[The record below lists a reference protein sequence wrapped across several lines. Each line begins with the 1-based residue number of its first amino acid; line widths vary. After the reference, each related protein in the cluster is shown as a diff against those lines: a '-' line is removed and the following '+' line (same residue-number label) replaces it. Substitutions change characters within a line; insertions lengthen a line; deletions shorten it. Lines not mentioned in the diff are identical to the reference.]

1 MKFDNLQEAIKIAK
15 LKNMNIQKQDNHWI
29 TVAKDVIPLAKRLN
43 DIEVAIEK
51 TDDENLKVKLKSDW
65 KKLKN
70 EVKEC
75 L

>member
-1 MKFDNLQEAIKIAK
+1 MRFDNLQEAIKVAK

-51 TDDENLKVKLKSDW
+51 TDDENLKTKLKSDW

-70 EVKEC
+70 EVK
-75 L
+75 